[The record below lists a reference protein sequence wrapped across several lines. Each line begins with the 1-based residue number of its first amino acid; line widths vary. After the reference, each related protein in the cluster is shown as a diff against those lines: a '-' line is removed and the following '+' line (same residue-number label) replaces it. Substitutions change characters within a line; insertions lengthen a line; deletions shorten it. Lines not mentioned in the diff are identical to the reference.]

1 MVTTSPDLLTP
12 SRFRAGRQFCDE
24 VQEYCRT
31 VLRRLNSSGNG
42 SGRLHKIGVTSCYCK
57 EGVSTI
63 SAQLAATAACDD
75 RRVLLIDGNLVRP
88 AVQKIFHIN
97 DGPGLSEAVLH
108 GNDVSDCIR
117 ASGVENLFVL
127 TSGKTADN
135 PARVYD
141 STELGKVIETA
152 GRNFDLVIFDLPAAG
167 EDSSAV
173 RIAGLLDGVLLV
185 VESERV
191 RRQVARRVTE
201 QFEQADVRLL
211 GAVLNKRRQ
220 HVPDWL
226 YQTL

>member
-1 MVTTSPDLLTP
+1 MVTTSPDILTQ
-12 SRFRAGRQFCDE
+12 SRFRAGSQFFDE
-24 VQEYCRT
+24 VQKCCRT
-31 VLRRLNSSGNG
+31 VLRLLNSYGNG
-42 SGRLHKIGVTSCYCK
+42 SGRLHKIGVTSCYGK

-63 SAQLAATAACDD
+63 SAQLAATAAHDG
-75 RRVLLIDGNLVRP
+75 RRVLLIDGNLTRP
-88 AVQKIFHIN
+88 AVQQTFRIN
-97 DGPGLSEAVLH
+97 DGPGLTEAVLQ
-108 GNDVSDCIR
+108 GNDISDCIR
-117 ASGVENLFVL
+117 PSGVENLFVL

-141 STELGKVIETA
+141 SDELVKVIETA
-152 GRNFDLVIFDLPAAG
+152 GRDFDLVIFDLPAAG

-173 RIAGLLDGVLLV
+173 RLAGLLDGVLLV

-201 QFEQADVRLL
+201 QLEQADVRML
-211 GAVLNKRRQ
+211 GAVLNKRLQ